1 MEFKEDQFYIE
12 KINRLKKERN
22 AVILAHNYQR
32 GEIQDIADFVGDSL
46 DLSRKAAGVDAEV
59 IVFCGVHFMAESA
72 AILSPG
78 KTVLLPDP
86 AAGCPMADMIT
97 PEALRAEKKKHPE
110 AKVVCYVN
118 SSAGV
123 KAESDICCTST
134 NAIEVVRSLGSSRI
148 LFVPD
153 EHLGRYVASQTG
165 ADIIFWE
172 GFCPTHLRVKQE
184 DIIAARQKYPRA
196 KCVVHPECS
205 LEVIMLADEAL
216 STGGIIRYVE
226 ETDAEEI
233 IIGTELGLAYRLQK
247 EHPHKR
253 FYLASNKLICPNMK
267 LITLDKVADALEKM
281 QYRITVDE
289 RVRTRAKKALD
300 RMLEI
305 TGPPPGTGDTEKNG
319 KGRLIRFPSPGGLR
333 GDRSA
338 ANR

>member
-1 MEFKEDQFYIE
+1 MEYREDEFYIE
-12 KINRLKKERN
+12 KIKQLKKERD

-46 DLSRKAAGVDAEV
+46 DLSRKAARVDAEV

-72 AILSPG
+72 AILSPE

-86 AAGCPMADMIT
+86 QAGCPMADMIT
-97 PEALRAEKKKHPE
+97 PEDLRAEKIKYPN

-118 SSAGV
+118 SSAGI

-134 NAIEVVRSLGSSRI
+134 NAIDVVRSLGDSRI

-165 ADIIFWE
+165 ADIIFWK
-172 GFCPTHLRVKQE
+172 GYCPTHLRVEPE
-184 DIIAARQKYPRA
+184 DIIEARRKHPNA

-226 ETDAEEI
+226 ETKAEEI
-233 IIGTELGLAYRLQK
+233 IVGTELGLAYRLQK
-247 EHPHKR
+247 EHPNKR
-253 FYLASNKLICPNMK
+253 FYLASKKLICPNMK
-267 LITLDKVADALEKM
+267 LTTLDKVADALEKM
-281 QYRITVDE
+281 QYQVTVDE
-289 RVRTRAKKALD
+289 QIRNRAKISLD
-300 RMLEI
+300 RMLQLSAQSPI
-305 TGPPPGTGDTEKNG
+305 TNIPGAENISQ
-319 KGRLIRFPSPGGLR
+319 LIH
-333 GDRSA
+333 
-338 ANR
+338 